1 MSTTRSQRWV
11 LALAATAAVAMVS
24 CATGTPQNDARPIPD
39 EPQAT
44 TSATAAPAA
53 PDAPEPTPP
62 AEAPE
67 PAEPSPS
74 GENLALKRTF
84 SYGGYGYD
92 GDLPPCSETA
102 GANRP
107 DVWLETS
114 WGVGQPVRYAGFP
127 SVRLCLFG
135 FDSDLPISLQVAT
148 AHQTYTTALQ
158 PASDAPADVDQGLS
172 RHTLFQDGSQ
182 IEVHPETP
190 DYLRSQAWSFAP
202 ASEVRDEIATTG
214 EVTLTARQ
222 GEEAMA
228 SRTVG
233 VVVGA
238 EPTVGRISGPV
249 DDGTLLVIGLDE
261 GQRVPIG
268 LYQGNTTS
276 GMTLVREVGT
286 VVMPASRVAEFT
298 PPAGLPTSTPETEA
312 CLVPAFPEPRGEDCW
327 VGLLS

>member
-1 MSTTRSQRWV
+1 MSTTRSQHRV
-11 LALAATAAVAMVS
+11 LALAATVAFAMVS
-24 CATGTPQNDARPIPD
+24 CATGTPQNDAESVPAP
-39 EPQAT
+39 PPAT
-44 TSATAAPAA
+44 TSETATPAA
-53 PDAPEPTPP
+53 PTAPEPTPP

-74 GENLALKRTF
+74 GENLALKRAF

-92 GDLPPCSETA
+92 GDPPPCSQVA
-102 GANRP
+102 DADRP
-107 DVWLETS
+107 DVWIETGR
-114 WGVGQPVRYAGFP
+114 GVGQPAGYEGFP
-127 SVRLCLFG
+127 TVRLCLYG
-135 FDSDLPISLQVAT
+135 FSSDLPISLQVGT
-148 AHQTYTTALQ
+148 AQQTYTTALQ
-158 PASDAPADVDQGLS
+158 PANAVSAGIDQGLS

-182 IEVHPETP
+182 IEVYPETP
-190 DYLRSQAWSFAP
+190 DYLHSQPWSFAP
-202 ASEVRDEIATTG
+202 ASEIRDEIATTG

-222 GEEAMA
+222 GGETTAT
-228 SRTVG
+228 RTVG
-233 VVVGA
+233 VVVGS

-298 PPAGLPTSTPETEA
+298 PPADLPTSTPGTDY
-312 CLVPAFPEPRGEDCW
+312 CLVPAFPDPRGEHCW
-327 VGLLS
+327 VGLL